1 MSLRMSNPLTRAVPE
16 VGGKRPVSIDMVV
29 DLPAPL
35 WPSSAVICDSY
46 MLMWILWQKKKKK
59 ITSLEMRWLSSS

>member
-46 MLMWILWQKKKKK
+46 MLMWIL
-59 ITSLEMRWLSSS
+59 